1 MTTIEI
7 KDASGKKAGDAELS
21 ASVFGIEPNVPVM
34 HQVVRA
40 QRASWRAGTSNTLT
54 RGQVRGGG
62 KKPWR
67 QKGTG
72 RARQGSIRSP
82 QWAGGGTVFG
92 PHPRSYAFRVN
103 NKEVKLAM
111 RSALSAKVADGQ
123 FTVVDEFKFEKPCT
137 KDAVALIKALGLHL
151 EVSDSCEADDCLAS
165 LAKRY
170 REERPVILVAT
181 DKDLKQCLHDNVM
194 MWDPAS
200 RDEKIVTLKSF
211 EEETGLRPTQWP

>member
-54 RGQVRGGG
+54 RGNVRGGG

-82 QWAGGGTVFG
+82 QWRGGGTVFG

-111 RSALSAKVADGQ
+111 RSALSAKLADGQ
-123 FTVVDEFKFEKPCT
+123 FTVVDGFNFEKPRT
-137 KDAVALIKALGLHL
+137 KDAKAFIQAMGFEGQRTTLVIGNEDVTTWLSFRNLEKVNVLPVAEANTYELLDNKQLVFTAEALKRIV
-151 EVSDSCEADDCLAS
+151 EVLA
-165 LAKRY
+165 
-170 REERPVILVAT
+170 
-181 DKDLKQCLHDNVM
+181 
-194 MWDPAS
+194 
-200 RDEKIVTLKSF
+200 
-211 EEETGLRPTQWP
+211 

>member
-40 QRASWRAGTSNTLT
+40 QRASWRAGTSNTRT
-54 RGQVRGGG
+54 RGNVRGGG

-82 QWAGGGTVFG
+82 QWRGGGTVFG

-111 RSALSAKVADGQ
+111 RSALSAKLADGQ
-123 FTVVDEFKFEKPCT
+123 FTVVDGFNFEKPRT
-137 KDAVALIKALGLHL
+137 KDAKAFIQAMGFEGQRTTLVIGNEDVTTWLSFRNLEKVNVLPVAEANTYELLDNKQLVFTAEALKRIE
-151 EVSDSCEADDCLAS
+151 EVLA
-165 LAKRY
+165 
-170 REERPVILVAT
+170 
-181 DKDLKQCLHDNVM
+181 
-194 MWDPAS
+194 
-200 RDEKIVTLKSF
+200 
-211 EEETGLRPTQWP
+211 

>member
-111 RSALSAKVADGQ
+111 RSALSAKLADGQ
-123 FTVVDEFKFEKPCT
+123 FTVVDGFNFEKPRT
-137 KDAVALIKALGLHL
+137 KDAKAFIQAMGFEGQRTTLVIGNDDVTTWLSFRNLEKVNILPVAEANTYELLDNKQLVFTAEALKRIE
-151 EVSDSCEADDCLAS
+151 EVLA
-165 LAKRY
+165 
-170 REERPVILVAT
+170 
-181 DKDLKQCLHDNVM
+181 
-194 MWDPAS
+194 
-200 RDEKIVTLKSF
+200 
-211 EEETGLRPTQWP
+211 

>member
-1 MTTIEI
+1 MPTVAVFDMT
-7 KDASGKKAGDAELS
+7 GKKTGEMELN
-21 ASVFGIEPNVPVM
+21 AAVFGIEPNM
-34 HQVVRA
+34 TVVHA
-40 QRASWRAGTSNTLT
+40 AVKNYLANQRQGTQSTLT
-54 RGQVRGGG
+54 RAEVRGGG
-62 KKPWR
+62 IKPWR

-137 KDAVALIKALGLHL
+137 KDAKAFIKAMGFEGQRTTLVIGNDDVTTWLSFRNL
-151 EVSDSCEADDCLAS
+151 EKVNILPVAEANTYELLDNKQLVFTAEALKRIEEVLA
-165 LAKRY
+165 
-170 REERPVILVAT
+170 
-181 DKDLKQCLHDNVM
+181 
-194 MWDPAS
+194 
-200 RDEKIVTLKSF
+200 
-211 EEETGLRPTQWP
+211 

>member
-82 QWAGGGTVFG
+82 QWRGGGTVFG

-137 KDAVALIKALGLHL
+137 KDAKAFINAMGFEGQRTTLVIGNDDVTTWLSFRNLEKVNILPVAEANTYELLDNKQLVFTAEALKRIE
-151 EVSDSCEADDCLAS
+151 EVLA
-165 LAKRY
+165 
-170 REERPVILVAT
+170 
-181 DKDLKQCLHDNVM
+181 
-194 MWDPAS
+194 
-200 RDEKIVTLKSF
+200 
-211 EEETGLRPTQWP
+211 

>member
-40 QRASWRAGTSNTLT
+40 QRASWRAGTSN
-54 RGQVRGGG
+54 
-62 KKPWR
+62 
-67 QKGTG
+67 TG

-137 KDAVALIKALGLHL
+137 KDAKAFIKAMGFEGQRTTLVIGNDDVTTWLSFRNL
-151 EVSDSCEADDCLAS
+151 EKVNILPVAEANTYELLDNKQLVFTAEALKRIEEVLA
-165 LAKRY
+165 
-170 REERPVILVAT
+170 
-181 DKDLKQCLHDNVM
+181 
-194 MWDPAS
+194 
-200 RDEKIVTLKSF
+200 
-211 EEETGLRPTQWP
+211 

>member
-21 ASVFGIEPNVPVM
+21 ASVFGIEPNIHVM
-34 HQVVRA
+34 HTVVRA
-40 QRASWRAGTSNTLT
+40 YRAGLRQGTANTKT
-54 RGQVRGGG
+54 RGEVRGGG

-111 RSALSAKVADGQ
+111 RSALSAKLADGQ
-123 FTVVDEFKFEKPCT
+123 FTVVDGFNFEKPRT
-137 KDAVALIKALGLHL
+137 KDAKAFIQAMGFEGQRTTLVIGNEDITTWLSFRNLEKVNVLPVAEANTYELLDNKQLVFTAEALKRIE
-151 EVSDSCEADDCLAS
+151 EVLA
-165 LAKRY
+165 
-170 REERPVILVAT
+170 
-181 DKDLKQCLHDNVM
+181 
-194 MWDPAS
+194 
-200 RDEKIVTLKSF
+200 
-211 EEETGLRPTQWP
+211 